1 MNNHPD
7 GENWRITSTRN
18 SPRWMVNGFS
28 FFKKKIYYI
37 NNNQEKAD
45 ARFGFCY
52 PPKAHGLKA
61 CEIGTIESWG
71 GGRVYEVCSRKYIS
85 HLQGSGNITEGEVA
99 GV

>member
-1 MNNHPD
+1 MAK
-7 GENWRITSTRN
+7 
-18 SPRWMVNGFS
+18 GFS
-28 FFKKKIYYI
+28 FFKKKIYCI

-52 PPKAHGLKA
+52 PPKAHELKA
-61 CEIGTIESWG
+61 CETGTIESWG
-71 GGRVYEVCSRKYIS
+71 KVYEVCSRKYIS